1 MNDNGLPDELPGF
14 DDPIALLRAC
24 HNKILVHCDLLEG
37 LLDTPDQAVAA
48 QVHRYFSTSAP
59 LHHRD
64 EEEDL
69 FPRINGQSLKIAEL
83 IHNLK
88 KEHQALDSL
97 WSTLATELKST
108 PENGFSEAFVTAA
121 REFCRLN
128 RAHVAVE
135 NRDLLPMAAGILSQ
149 QDLGA
154 VGETMAARR
163 GVRYSAL

>member
-1 MNDNGLPDELPGF
+1 VNDNGLPDELPGF

-24 HNKILVHCDLLEG
+24 HNKILAHCDLLEG
-37 LLDTPDQAVAA
+37 LLDSPDQAAA
-48 QVHRYFSTSAP
+48 TQVHRYFNTSAP

-97 WSTLATELKST
+97 WGALATELKSQ

-128 RAHVAVE
+128 REHVAVE
-135 NRDLLPMAAGILSQ
+135 NKDLLPVAAGILSN

>member
-1 MNDNGLPDELPGF
+1 M
-14 DDPIALLRAC
+14 
-24 HNKILVHCDLLEG
+24 
-37 LLDTPDQAVAA
+37 
-48 QVHRYFSTSAP
+48 
-59 LHHRD
+59 
-64 EEEDL
+64 
-69 FPRINGQSLKIAEL
+69 

-88 KEHQALDSL
+88 KEHRALDKL
-97 WSTLATELKST
+97 WDTLATELKSL

-128 RAHVAVE
+128 REHVAVE
-135 NRDLLPMAAGILSQ
+135 NKDLLPVAAGILSN